1 MKNHLKVI
9 DDTKDTYSDE
19 YECKNCWHSFQVD
32 IPKGITKDKY
42 RKTLRAKWIKEKTK
56 CSRCGCL
63 FSDTMDSGCGLL
75 EI

>member
-32 IPKGITKDKY
+32 IPKGVKLNRGCYHIICNGRIKPCH
-42 RKTLRAKWIKEKTK
+42 WIYYL
-56 CSRCGCL
+56 SLSFLQQAYCL
-63 FSDTMDSGCGLL
+63 EGV
-75 EI
+75 